1 MRALNSQKMT
11 NEALS
16 VASDVL
22 KKLGVEALW
31 LTQKNEVH
39 KFREKIRK
47 LVNKQTCKRLAA
59 LSQISDERKLKVSQT
74 IMLLHCF
81 YLEMMR
87 PHDHKL
93 IPFTNVIRLSKSSTG
108 YSSQPLELTCMSWS
122 LVVYFKSPSNMVSV
136 RNQSMAS

>member
-31 LTQKNEVH
+31 LTQKNEVP

-59 LSQISDERKLKVSQT
+59 LSQISDERKLKVRQAIFCIVFISSCCNHMSISSSLSPMSLGHQN
-74 IMLLHCF
+74 LLLAT
-81 YLEMMR
+81 Y
-87 PHDHKL
+87 
-93 IPFTNVIRLSKSSTG
+93 
-108 YSSQPLELTCMSWS
+108 
-122 LVVYFKSPSNMVSV
+122 
-136 RNQSMAS
+136 RNLRN